1 MPNENIHVMN
11 ENQLD
16 EYRLRLETQK
26 AKLEEEFQTSPSVK
40 LATDIAAINQELERI
55 DREEEKIFMDME
67 NFGGLVSRR

>member
-40 LATDIAAINQELERI
+40 IATDIAAINQELERI

>member
-11 ENQLD
+11 ENELD
-16 EYRLRLETQK
+16 EYRLRLETIK

-40 LATDIAAINQELERI
+40 LATDIAVINQELERI

>member
-11 ENQLD
+11 ENELD
-16 EYRLRLETQK
+16 EYRLRLETIK

-40 LATDIAAINQELERI
+40 IATDIAAINQELERI
-55 DREEEKIFMDME
+55 NREEEKIFMDME